1 MKNGAAYIVASLFL
15 VASLFGC
22 SPNPPNP
29 SSSSLTV
36 SYNNKIVH
44 KRTEGWIKIGD
55 LKAYLLKR
63 QKKFIIFGAR
73 WCGPCKFVRRLVD
86 QMNFKYEIAWID
98 IDEDWGQMLYRQL
111 GRNSVPIMV
120 EADELDRPIG
130 VYDDGR
136 AIVLRLM
143 DVK

>member
-1 MKNGAAYIVASLFL
+1 MKSGAAYIAAILL
-15 VASLFGC
+15 MIAPGLGC

-44 KRTEGWIKIGD
+44 KRTEGWIKIGE
-55 LKAYLLKR
+55 LKAYLLKP

-130 VYDDGR
+130 VYDDAR
-136 AIVLRLM
+136 AIVLRLLN
-143 DVK
+143 VK